1 MRVAVYLRQSLDA
14 EQSGLAVAR
23 QRDDCLALCT
33 ERGWEPVEYVDN
45 SVSASKGA
53 RPAYMRMMADIEAGK
68 LRGVVAWDLDRLH
81 RRPVELEHFIDLADK
96 HGLSLATV
104 GGDADL
110 STDGGRL
117 FARIKGAVSRAEI
130 ERKSARQKRAGLQR
144 ATMGKAVSSVRPF
157 GFTADN
163 VSHDEREAEVLRRAY
178 AEFNSGATLASIARK
193 WNTAGILTNR
203 GNQWRGHTVRQVL
216 RNPRNAGI
224 RSYKGEVVGA
234 ASWAPIVD
242 ETTYRTAQ
250 ARLSDPTRRTGAHSG
265 HVDSLLSGIALCG
278 VCGDGTTMRAGGRST
293 RDRVYKCNRLPHL
306 SRSRPRVDALVED
319 VIVGVLSHPDNAAR
333 LTHDEARPDYAA
345 LQAEAADYRSRLDLA
360 ASDMADDVITRAQFH
375 TLTER
380 LRARLSVAEAKMVH
394 TDRAALLDGVTG
406 SDAAAAWAAL
416 PLHRKRALI
425 DLLAVVTIN
434 RGPKGSH
441 FDYGSINIGPKP

>member
-23 QRDDCLALCT
+23 QRDDCLALCA

-45 SVSASKGA
+45 SVSASKA
-53 RPAYMRMMADIEAGK
+53 KIPRPAYTRMVADIAAGK
-68 LRGVVAWDLDRLH
+68 ICGVVAWDLDRLH
-81 RRPVELEHFIDLADK
+81 RRPVELETFIDLADK

-157 GFTADN
+157 GFAADN

-178 AEFNSGATLASIARK
+178 AEFNSGATLASIARE

-203 GNQWRGHTVRQVL
+203 GNQWRGHTMRQVL

-250 ARLSDPTRRTGAHSG
+250 ARLSDPTRRMGAHSG

-278 VCGDGTTMRAGGRST
+278 VCGDGTTMRAGGRSKG
-293 RDRVYKCNRLPHL
+293 DRVYKCNRLPHL
-306 SRSRPRVDALVED
+306 SRSRPRVDALVEG
-319 VIVGVLSHPDNAAR
+319 VIVGVLSRDADR
-333 LTHDEARPDYAA
+333 LAHDETRPDYAA
-345 LQAEAADYRSRLDLA
+345 LQAEVADYRSRLDLA

-380 LRARLSVAEAKMVH
+380 LRARLSAAETKMIH

-406 SDAAAAWAAL
+406 FDAAATWAAL

-441 FDYGSINIGPKP
+441 FDYGSVEVRDRA